1 MFRFFKKIRG
11 SLFTEN
17 QFTKYLLYAIGE
29 DIEVIQSISD
39 ALDE

>member
-11 SLFTEN
+11 SFLTEN
-17 QFTKYLLYAIGE
+17 QFTKYLLYVIGE